1 MAQSL
6 SRSDTDFL
14 IRELTKEL
22 DAKPDGA
29 GKNLIARCPCCGKEG
44 KYGIYIGKQTVR
56 KKAVHVALLQ
66 LRILDVLSGSIA
78 GLPGQTGLDGGS
90 HDRS

>member
-1 MAQSL
+1 MAL
-6 SRSDTDFL
+6 SQSDTEFL

-44 KYGIYIGKQTVR
+44 
-56 KKAVHVALLQ
+56 
-66 LRILDVLSGSIA
+66 
-78 GLPGQTGLDGGS
+78 
-90 HDRS
+90 